1 MTKKEDFKIL
11 SPRDHVR
18 ARTGMYLG
26 STASESVDRF
36 VLGEWKRVQTVPALN
51 KMVDEIIDNC
61 IDEAIRTQFKYANEI
76 SVTIKA
82 GTITVQITAAAFHKK
97 KSLTLTETKCCDL
110 LQHGQKQM
118 LVLASTTSVLLLVLT
133 VLAVHVQTT

>member
-51 KMVDEIIDNC
+51 KMVDEIITTALTKQLAHSSN
-61 IDEAIRTQFKYANEI
+61 TQMKF
-76 SVTIKA
+76 
-82 GTITVQITAAAFHKK
+82 Q
-97 KSLTLTETKCCDL
+97 
-110 LQHGQKQM
+110 LQ
-118 LVLASTTSVLLLVLT
+118 
-133 VLAVHVQTT
+133 